1 MNKETTKKGLAS
13 LTALVLGI
21 LATAVLPGT
30 AGEGEVYFTK
40 AFTKEEFAARRL
52 KLMEAIGPN
61 AVAVIR
67 GNEGMRG
74 YQEFVQSNNMFYLS
88 GVEAP
93 GAILLLDGAT
103 KRSVLFLPPQNAGRE
118 RSEGPLLVPGDEASR
133 LTGIENVQSTEKFT
147 DTLSRMVAQS
157 ESVFVPMAPQ
167 ELEGMSRD
175 LAGRYNRERQA
186 DPWDG
191 RVSREA
197 HFAGLLRQRFS
208 GVDLKDLSPVLDR
221 LRLIKSPQEIEALR
235 KSTDLSVQAI
245 LESMRSTLP
254 GQYEYELDAL
264 GQFIFF
270 RNGAEGLAYYA
281 LVAADKNA
289 YRPHYHAGRTR
300 MKDGDFL
307 LYDFGPE
314 YNYYATDVTR
324 MWPVNGKFSP
334 VQRELYGFYLKL
346 YKAMIG
352 RIRPYVPIS
361 TIVEEIAGDWETILN
376 SSNFSQE
383 KFQRAA
389 DSFVKG
395 YRERANRRGRPMLGH
410 WVGLATHDVGGPVEE
425 LKPGMVF
432 TIEPQ
437 FRIPDDEIYVRLED
451 MLLVT
456 ENGVENLS
464 AALPMEMDRI
474 EAVMKEEG
482 ILERYPRLLPHDALR
497 PGKKE

>member
-1 MNKETTKKGLAS
+1 MMRTNGRVVTSSTKLFLCAMLLA
-13 LTALVLGI
+13 V
-21 LATAVLPGT
+21 VLPGA
-30 AGEGEVYFTK
+30 AGEREVYFTR
-40 AFTKEEFAARRL
+40 AFTKEEFAARRM
-52 KLMEAIGPN
+52 KVMEAIGPS

-67 GNEGMRG
+67 GNEGMHG

-103 KRSVLFLPPQNAGRE
+103 KRSVLFLLPQNVDRE
-118 RSEGPLLVPGDEASR
+118 RSEGPLLVPGEEAR
-133 LTGIENVQSTEKFT
+133 NLTGIKDIRSTE
-147 DTLSRMVAQS
+147 DLSAALNSLLRQR
-157 ESVFVPMAPQ
+157 ESVFVPLAAQ

-175 LAGRYNRERQA
+175 LAERYNRERLN

-191 RVSREA
+191 RVSRETN
-197 HFAGLLRQRFS
+197 FTGLLRKRYPY
-208 GVDLKDLSPVLDR
+208 VDIRNLSPILDQ

-235 KSTDLSVQAI
+235 KSTGLSVLGI
-245 LESMRSTLP
+245 LEAMRSTQP

-334 VQRELYGFYLKL
+334 VQRELYGFYLRL
-346 YKAMIG
+346 YKAMIS
-352 RIRPYVPIS
+352 RIRPYVPIK
-361 TIVEEIAGDWETILN
+361 TIVEEIAGDWEAILN
-376 SSNFSQE
+376 STTFSQE

-389 DSFVKG
+389 ESFVKG
-395 YRERANRRGRPMLGH
+395 YRERAYWRGRFYLGH
-410 WVGLATHDVGGPVEE
+410 WVGLATHDVGGPVDE

-437 FRIPDDEIYVRLED
+437 FRIPEDEIYVRLED

-464 AALPMEMDRI
+464 AALPMEMDEI

-482 ILERYPRLLPHDALR
+482 ILERYPRLLRHDALR